1 MDVKRAADLY
11 AQGRTLRQIG
21 AELGLTATTVSDQ
34 LRRAGVTMRRSGPRL
49 IQPPHNRSRNC
60 VTSGHARGSGDVAT
74 LTPVRAKYGHGTKA
88 RWTSGCRCPACRKAH
103 ADAERS
109 RTRTNAQTRLPAKV
123 RQQLLNDIYAGRQ
136 FKTIVRDLGLTSQQG
151 WGITKTDRVGFER
164 GMRSRKGER
173 WTRIVRMPI

>member
-1 MDVKRAADLY
+1 MDER
-11 AQGRTLRQIG
+11 
-21 AELGLTATTVSDQ
+21 
-34 LRRAGVTMRRSGPRL
+34 
-49 IQPPHNRSRNC
+49 
-60 VTSGHARGSGDVAT
+60 
-74 LTPVRAKYGHGTKA
+74 
-88 RWTSGCRCPACRKAH
+88 CRCPACRKAH

-123 RQQLLNDIYAGRQ
+123 RQQPLNDIYAGRQ

-173 WTRIVRMPI
+173 WTRIGVNGQFVVPAGGRVKVPSLRVFLSGC

>member
-1 MDVKRAADLY
+1 MDER
-11 AQGRTLRQIG
+11 
-21 AELGLTATTVSDQ
+21 
-34 LRRAGVTMRRSGPRL
+34 
-49 IQPPHNRSRNC
+49 
-60 VTSGHARGSGDVAT
+60 
-74 LTPVRAKYGHGTKA
+74 
-88 RWTSGCRCPACRKAH
+88 CRCPACRKAH

-164 GMRSRKGER
+164 GDEISQGRAVDQNRPDAYLVQGSQRTVM
-173 WTRIVRMPI
+173 VRVSWPCSVVPHVGSAQVNTNADAKASPA